1 LSEPRNE
8 VLEDDDFDTILSED
22 IDFSGSLSFEKPFLV
37 RGRVT
42 GEIKA
47 SSLLV
52 IDEGAVVEADI
63 VAPKV
68 VIRGSVKGNI
78 NASENVEISLT
89 GRLVGNITTSEIS
102 MEAGCLFNG
111 RCVMSDA
118 RRP

>member
-1 LSEPRNE
+1 LNEPRNE
-8 VLEDDDFDTILSED
+8 ILEEDDFDTILSED

-68 VIRGSVKGNI
+68 IIRGSVKGNV
-78 NASENVEISLT
+78 NASNKVEISLT
-89 GRLVGNITTSEIS
+89 GRLAGNITASEIS

-111 RCVMSDA
+111 RCLMTDLGRS
-118 RRP
+118 

>member
-1 LSEPRNE
+1 MNEPRNE
-8 VLEDDDFDTILSED
+8 ILEEDDFDTILSED

-68 VIRGSVKGNI
+68 VICGSVKGNI
-78 NASENVEISLT
+78 NASDNVEISLT
-89 GRLVGNITTSEIS
+89 GRLIGNIATSEIR

-111 RCVMSDA
+111 RCVMPDTK
-118 RRP
+118 RP